1 MASRRPVRRRAWRFA
16 LLFFLP
22 LLLPTA
28 TYPQD
33 QWPAPLP
40 PELPWDGQS
49 QELIVAQDDP
59 WITPAERT
67 GLTATPTYDETVA
80 WLQRL
85 AAAAPELNLVSL
97 GKSHEGRDIWMVIA
111 SVEGAVTPATL
122 KAAGK
127 PTLLAQAGIHPGE
140 IDGKDAGLMLLRDM
154 TVKGTRAKLLKGA
167 NFLFVPILSVDGHE
181 RSSPYGRINQRGPV
195 ETGWRTNARNL
206 NLNRDYSKLDTPEI
220 QAIVRAI
227 NQWEPD
233 LYLDLHVTDG
243 IDYQYDITFGYTG
256 RHGLSP
262 SIADWL
268 DQRLTPALNKDLKAR
283 GHIPGPL
290 IFAVDNRDPARGL
303 VGWTAGPRYSNGYGD
318 ARHLPTLLVEN
329 HSLKPYR
336 QRVLGTYVLLE
347 STLRTLAKHGKQLR
361 RATVADRTRQPERV
375 PLTWKAPDAEPD
387 ELEFL
392 GVQWETAPSDI
403 SGGECIEYT
412 GQPVTLTVPYFKYIE
427 PEVSVTRPRAYWIPP
442 AWPEIIERLALHGIY
457 LETIARPREVVVELV
472 RLSEINLA
480 GEPFEGHV
488 LVMAVARP
496 ERRTV
501 TFPAGSVRV
510 PTDQPLGDLAVL
522 LLEPDSPDSFFR
534 WGFFLEVL
542 QRAEYVEGYVM
553 EPLARRMLE
562 QSPTL
567 KRTFE
572 KKLAEDADFAAD
584 PRARLLWFYE
594 RTPYFDDRWR
604 VYPVA
609 RE

>member
-1 MASRRPVRRRAWRFA
+1 MNVPRPTLHA
-16 LLFFLP
+16 LSSSLL

-28 TYPQD
+28 TWMQD
-33 QWPAPLP
+33 QWAAPLP
-40 PELPWDGQS
+40 PVLPWDGKS

-67 GLTATPTYDETVA
+67 GLTATPTYAETVA
-80 WLQRL
+80 WLERL

-97 GKSHEGRDIWMVIA
+97 GKSHEGRDIWMVVA
-111 SVEGAVTPATL
+111 SAEGAFTPATL

-154 TVKGTRAKLLKGA
+154 TVKSTRAKLLKGA

-256 RHGLSP
+256 PHGLSP
-262 SIADWL
+262 NIAAWL
-268 DQRLTPALNKDLKAR
+268 ERRLTPSLNKDLKAR

-290 IFAVDNRDPARGL
+290 IFAADNRDPAKGL
-303 VGWTAGPRYSNGYGD
+303 VAWTAGPRFSNGYGD

-347 STLRTLAKHGKQLR
+347 STLRTLAKYGKQLR
-361 RATVADRTRQPERV
+361 RAVTADRTRQPERV
-375 PLTWKAPDAEPD
+375 PLTWKVPDAKPD

-392 GVQWETAPSDI
+392 GVQWETTPSDI
-403 SGGECIEYT
+403 SGGERISYT

-442 AWPEIIERLALHGIY
+442 AWPEVIERLALHGIY
-457 LETIARPREVVVELV
+457 LETIAKPREVVVELV
-472 RLSEINLA
+472 RLSEVKLA
-480 GEPFEGHV
+480 EEPFEGHV
-488 LVMAVARP
+488 PVTAVARP

-534 WGFFLEVL
+534 WGFLLDVL

-562 QSPTL
+562 RNPTL

-584 PRARLLWFYE
+584 PRARLLWFYK